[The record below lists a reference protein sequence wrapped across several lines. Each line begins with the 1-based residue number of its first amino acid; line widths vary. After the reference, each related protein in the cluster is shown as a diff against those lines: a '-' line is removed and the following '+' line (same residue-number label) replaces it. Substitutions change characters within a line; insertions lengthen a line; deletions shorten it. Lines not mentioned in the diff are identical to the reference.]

1 MNRMFG
7 FGKDNKTTAA
17 SGNVAAD
24 IHAAA
29 DKPTPADADEF
40 GLADSAASWVLKKVT
55 WANIKATLKTYF
67 DTLYSVVAHTHSYE
81 QADGDLTAIAGLSPA
96 NDDVIQRKSGA
107 WTNRTPTQLVTDL
120 TEGIEDVVGAMIGV
134 QASGIEVVYIDFD
147 GNLDFSLNENV
158 IGAWITEDYALRQ
171 DGWILAVSTW
181 SYSSVDGVTGV
192 ISVNA
197 DVTGLIGLGYK
208 IGIVQ
213 TTQKYAIVTKVGAFS
228 GGVTLLT
235 CYFGTDYTLAN
246 AAITVPKYSPVK
258 APFGFPMDQDKWT
271 ITLSD
276 TTNATQAS
284 PTANTWYNLGSLSF
298 AVHIGVWRVPYELA
312 MEVVTTLAA
321 ATNVGYRVTLSTANN
336 SESDSG
342 MTSVKTSA
350 MPVIT
355 GGIDRTSFHREKLL
369 ALTSKT
375 TYYLNGLTGSSG
387 TSSISLRGD
396 VIATTVKAVCAYL

>member
-1 MNRMFG
+1 
-7 FGKDNKTTAA
+7 KDNKTTAA

-24 IHAAA
+24 IHAAT
-29 DKPTPADADEF
+29 DKPTPVDADEF

-67 DTLYSVVAHTHSYE
+67 DTLYSVLGHTH
-81 QADGDLTAIAGLSPA
+81 AIDDLS
-96 NDDVIQRKSGA
+96 
-107 WTNRTPTQLVTDL
+107 
-120 TEGIEDVVGAMIGV
+120 DVVITTPALRDIL
-134 QASGIEVVYIDFD
+134 VYNNDVPATWV
-147 GNLDFSLNENV
+147 N
-158 IGAWITEDYALRQ
+158 ITEDQFKHSNGGGLPADVSGVAAYGTSASSARRDHVHKGLPS
-171 DGWILAVSTW
+171 DGWILGVNTW

-197 DVTGLIGLGYK
+197 DVTGLIGLGYR

-213 TTQKYAIVTKVGAFS
+213 TTQKYAMVTKVGAFS
-228 GGVTLLT
+228 GGATLLT

-246 AAITVPKYSPVK
+246 AAITVPKYSPIK
-258 APFGFPMDQDKWT
+258 APFGFPMDPDKWT

-284 PTANTWYNLGSLSF
+284 PTASTWYNLGSLSL
-298 AVHIGVWRVPYELA
+298 AIHIGVWRVFYELA
-312 MEVVTTLAA
+312 AEVIITLAA
-321 ATNVGYRVTLSTANN
+321 AANVGYRTTLSTANN

-350 MPVIT
+350 MPIIT
-355 GGIDRTSFHREKLL
+355 GGNDRTAFHREKVL

-375 TYYLNGLTGSSG
+375 TYYLNGFAGGGGAT
-387 TSSISLRGD
+387 SISFRGD